1 MAKKQ
6 YESKIATQTKNF
18 INVKAPSFT
27 EDIATTKETVSE
39 TPEPNKENT
48 DNEEEIQKNAP
59 VQSTVTKETAALEPN
74 SEETD
79 TDKLKYDL
87 DAMVQAKLQELLTS
101 GKLIGSLGSKAGRPR
116 KYEEKTRIASIR
128 LEESVYEY
136 ARQMGRT
143 EFESMTEYI
152 NQLIK
157 NDMLSKR

>member
-27 EDIATTKETVSE
+27 EEISTTKETVSE
-39 TPEPNKENT
+39 TPEPNKENNN
-48 DNEEEIQKNAP
+48 NEEEIQKNAP

>member
-18 INVKAPSFT
+18 INVKTPSLVEETEKNTSEKEQIVEEKPEDKST
-27 EDIATTKETVSE
+27 EDLKPIETV
-39 TPEPNKENT
+39 TPEKKYDNDDPNKF
-48 DNEEEIQKNAP
+48 
-59 VQSTVTKETAALEPN
+59 
-74 SEETD
+74 
-79 TDKLKYDL
+79 KYDL
-87 DAMVQAKLQELLTS
+87 DAMVQAKLQELLSS
-101 GKLIGSLGSKAGRPR
+101 GKLIGSLNSKAGRPR

>member
-18 INVKAPSFT
+18 INVKTPSLVEETKNTSEKEQIVEEKPEDKST
-27 EDIATTKETVSE
+27 EDLKPIETV
-39 TPEPNKENT
+39 TPEKKYENDDPNKF
-48 DNEEEIQKNAP
+48 
-59 VQSTVTKETAALEPN
+59 
-74 SEETD
+74 
-79 TDKLKYDL
+79 KYDL
-87 DAMVQAKLQELLTS
+87 DAMVQAKLQELLSS
-101 GKLIGSLGSKAGRPR
+101 GKLIGSLNSKAGRPR

>member
-18 INVKAPSFT
+18 INVKTPSLVEETEKNTSEKEQIVEEKPEDKST
-27 EDIATTKETVSE
+27 EDLKPIETV
-39 TPEPNKENT
+39 TPEKYENDDPNKF
-48 DNEEEIQKNAP
+48 
-59 VQSTVTKETAALEPN
+59 
-74 SEETD
+74 
-79 TDKLKYDL
+79 KYDL
-87 DAMVQAKLQELLTS
+87 DAMVQAKLQELLSS
-101 GKLIGSLGSKAGRPR
+101 GKLIGSLNSKAGRPR